1 MDKRTIDIVTVS
13 KYGRPEHY
21 YWVLQEV
28 TGNSFVNTHIG
39 KYVKTE
45 DEAYD
50 DLGEFVGK
58 LIDRVVELQSSVSDL
73 SSQVNSHANHL
84 S

>member
-13 KYGRPEHY
+13 KYGRPEYY

-45 DEAYD
+45 NEAYD
-50 DLGEFVGK
+50 DLGEFVAK
-58 LIDRVVELQSSVSDL
+58 LIE
-73 SSQVNSHANHL
+73 QVKANENQV
-84 S
+84 